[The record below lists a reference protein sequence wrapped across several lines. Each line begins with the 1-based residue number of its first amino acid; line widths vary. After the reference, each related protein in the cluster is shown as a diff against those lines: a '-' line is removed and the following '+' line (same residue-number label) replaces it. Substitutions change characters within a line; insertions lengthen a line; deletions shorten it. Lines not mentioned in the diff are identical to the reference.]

1 MKDLYCEYRSD
12 AVGRYLPRDNSILNF
27 NCIIYT
33 VGDRDLVPKL
43 FDYNEFNYNSKYFF
57 LLDLLPKEIWY
68 MIFEIKFA
76 IEKMEYVTFYFTPE
90 YTSPELLHSVGTG
103 PELLLHSMGETR
115 DIKLKYFKPNTIWGR
130 MYNDFTDILSSI
142 RRADTKIVRSYNM
155 MISLKE
161 FINRWY
167 FFVKEM
173 RNNYYDDKKLHLENT
188 PIKELFFKGNYE
200 KVSRYISLYQAI
212 NSKIYEFE
220 EVIFNL
226 VDVPE
231 ERNKKMIAKILVY
244 DIQQYA
250 FNFLY
255 GYNVHLDEPIEE
267 GWRSDFFEY
276 YFEFLSWV
284 KTCGIESQSDLVSFL
299 EEYTETKNYYY
310 YNPKWF
316 EKVEDSDDFPLWVM
330 IQEFC

>member
-1 MKDLYCEYRSD
+1 MVDIYRKYRSE
-12 AVGRYLPRDNSILNF
+12 AVDRYLLGDNYTLERNNIFYSI
-27 NCIIYT
+27 
-33 VGDRDLVPKL
+33 GDRDLVPKN
-43 FDYNEFNYNSKYFF
+43 FYYTDFSFGGKYYF
-57 LLDLLPKEIWY
+57 LLNILPKEIWY

-90 YTSPELLHSVGTG
+90 YKSPELLHST
-103 PELLLHSMGETR
+103 GETR
-115 DIKLKYFKPNTIWGR
+115 DGKLRYFKPNTIWGR

-142 RRADTKIVRSYNM
+142 KRTDTRIDRSYNM

-188 PIKELFFKGNYE
+188 PIRELFFKGNYE
-200 KVSRYISLYQAI
+200 KISRYINLYQAI
-212 NSKIYEFE
+212 NSKIYELE
-220 EVIFNL
+220 EDIFNL

-231 ERNKKMIAKILVY
+231 ERNKKMIAKILMY
-244 DIQQYA
+244 DIKQYA
-250 FNFLY
+250 FKFLY
-255 GYNVHLDEPIEE
+255 EYNGQLDEIIEE

-276 YFEFLSWV
+276 YFDFPSWV
-284 KTCGIESQSDLVSFL
+284 KTCGIETQEDLASFL

-316 EKVEDSDDFPLWVM
+316 EKDEDSDDFPLWAM
-330 IQEFC
+330 IQELC

>member
-1 MKDLYCEYRSD
+1 MVDIYRNYRSE
-12 AVGRYLPRDNSILNF
+12 AVDRYLLGDYFTLERNSISYP
-27 NCIIYT
+27 I
-33 VGDRDLVPKL
+33 GDMDLVPKL
-43 FDYNEFNYNSKYFF
+43 FNYTDFSFGGNYYF
-57 LLDLLPKEIWY
+57 LLNILPKEIWY
-68 MIFEIKFA
+68 IIFEIKYA

-90 YTSPELLHSVGTG
+90 YKSPELLHST
-103 PELLLHSMGETR
+103 GETR
-115 DIKLKYFKPNTIWGR
+115 DVKLRYFKPNTIWGR

-142 RRADTKIVRSYNM
+142 TRTDTKIHRAYNM

-188 PIKELFFKGNYE
+188 PIRELFFKGNYE
-200 KVSRYISLYQAI
+200 KISRYINLYQAI

-220 EVIFNL
+220 EVIFSL
-226 VDVPE
+226 DDVPE
-231 ERNKKMIAKILVY
+231 ERNKKMISKILMY
-244 DIQQYA
+244 DIKQYA
-250 FNFLY
+250 FKFLY
-255 GYNVHLDEPIEE
+255 EYNGQLDEPIEE

-276 YFEFLSWV
+276 YYDFQTWV
-284 KTCGIESQSDLVSFL
+284 KTCGIETQEDLASFL
-299 EEYTETKNYYY
+299 EEYTDSENYYY

-316 EKVEDSDDFPLWVM
+316 EKDEDSDDFPLWVM